1 MDCWFL
7 RRRFYNLRATVAHRL
22 QIVISSPPPA
32 GLPGPPQRQSF
43 WHRFK
48 LLIAG
53 ACITV
58 AIATILVVAVILGWI
73 VAAVLCLL
81 MIIVVVAAVLKATI
95 KRVHS

>member
-1 MDCWFL
+1 
-7 RRRFYNLRATVAHRL
+7 VAHRL

-53 ACITV
+53 ACVTV
-58 AIATILVVAVILGWI
+58 AIATILVVALILGWI
-73 VAAVLCLL
+73 VAAVICLL
-81 MIIVVVAAVLKATI
+81 MIIVVVVAILKATI
-95 KRVHS
+95 RRVRS

>member
-7 RRRFYNLRATVAHRL
+7 RRRSYNLRATVAHRL

-43 WHRFK
+43 WYRFK

-53 ACITV
+53 VCITV
-58 AIATILVVAVILGWI
+58 AIATILSVALILGWI
-73 VAAVLCLL
+73 VAAVICLL
-81 MIIVVVAAVLKATI
+81 MIIVVVAAILKATI
-95 KRVHS
+95 RRVRS